1 MRTNTSRVGAP
12 FVCFRTY
19 HLSQRRILFYF
30 DCSDEFVVTLGS
42 DAQAISLTY
51 IPLVSPLAPASC
63 SNYESADDDK
73 EFSFN
78 SRLTAE
84 TTVPGMTLKTI
95 LPDFQ
100 PPPGLS
106 FIKGAHLKEALVD
119 QQKAQEQDNSF
130 PYGFMKKYWYVL
142 LPLFLMNFISSGPPA
157 EQGAEGAA
165 AGSATVGAGA
175 PKRRGKRD

>member
-1 MRTNTSRVGAP
+1 MLP
-12 FVCFRTY
+12 YVCY
-19 HLSQRRILFYF
+19 
-30 DCSDEFVVTLGS
+30 SDEFVLTLGS

-63 SNYESADDDK
+63 SNYESGDHDK

-78 SRLTAE
+78 SRLSAE
-84 TTVPGMTLKTI
+84 ATVPGMTLKTI
-95 LPDFQ
+95 LPDYQ

-106 FIKGAHLKEALVD
+106 FIKGAHLHVQEALGG
-119 QQKAQEQDNSF
+119 QKKDQEQDNSF

-157 EQGAEGAA
+157 EQGTEGATAGA
-165 AGSATVGAGA
+165 ATADAGA

>member
-1 MRTNTSRVGAP
+1 MLRPRLVVLVYVISNNVS
-12 FVCFRTY
+12 
-19 HLSQRRILFYF
+19 FYF

-42 DAQAISLTY
+42 DAQAISFAY

-63 SNYESADDDK
+63 SNYESADHDK
-73 EFSFN
+73 EFAFH
-78 SRLTAE
+78 SRLAAE

-106 FIKGAHLKEALVD
+106 FIKGEHLKDALGD

-165 AGSATVGAGA
+165 AGSATAGAEA